1 MIKERMPVSK
11 APERKP
17 ERKREPA
24 VAESGQNQPRKEPA
38 NIGELHA
45 LQASLENLL
54 NWSISKKASQA
65 EINERKK
72 ALERVN
78 EEIQTLEDEIVN
90 IENPGL
96 RDKRTKV
103 EPQMPGYFY
112 GNEPELSR
120 GYGHVEQQSGIGS
133 VLPRRDERAT
143 GRVNPKLNLHDVEV
157 KPLSIYL
164 KSFSLPTLPNKTRT
178 KAKTI
183 ICRLVFNVRSQFSKV
198 FGISPTKRNFSR
210 QPNALE

>member
-72 ALERVN
+72 ALERVD

-103 EPQMPGYFY
+103 EPHQRQTSPSR
-112 GNEPELSR
+112 LSGVDGRR
-120 GYGHVEQQSGIGS
+120 GPSMNCK
-133 VLPRRDERAT
+133 
-143 GRVNPKLNLHDVEV
+143 GRP
-157 KPLSIYL
+157 
-164 KSFSLPTLPNKTRT
+164 PT
-178 KAKTI
+178 
-183 ICRLVFNVRSQFSKV
+183 S
-198 FGISPTKRNFSR
+198 
-210 QPNALE
+210 

>member
-72 ALERVN
+72 ALERVD

-96 RDKRTKV
+96 RDKRKK
-103 EPQMPGYFY
+103 
-112 GNEPELSR
+112 NEEISLTEIP
-120 GYGHVEQQSGIGS
+120 
-133 VLPRRDERAT
+133 
-143 GRVNPKLNLHDVEV
+143 LNRIHHFFAEV
-157 KPLSIYL
+157 KQKNFYL
-164 KSFSLPTLPNKTRT
+164 CF
-178 KAKTI
+178 
-183 ICRLVFNVRSQFSKV
+183 RL
-198 FGISPTKRNFSR
+198 ISSTMISY
-210 QPNALE
+210 